1 VLGVDIDAR
10 KIALAQQAA
19 VAFGDDTRLSFA
31 VTDGSLP
38 AGPWNA
44 IVIVDVLY
52 LLDREAE
59 TALLTECAAALAP
72 GGVLVVKETDVA
84 PRWKHRIAM
93 FQELVATKV
102 VRITKGDSLSF
113 TPIDELAADMRA
125 AGLTVRTER
134 VDKGYL
140 HPHAM
145 VIGHAG

>member
-1 VLGVDIDAR
+1 
-10 KIALAQQAA
+10 
-19 VAFGDDTRLSFA
+19 
-31 VTDGSLP
+31 
-38 AGPWNA
+38 
-44 IVIVDVLY
+44 
-52 LLDREAE
+52 
-59 TALLTECAAALAP
+59 
-72 GGVLVVKETDVA
+72 VLVVKETDVA